1 VKRCKHCGITKS
13 LNDFYSD
20 KKARDGRRPECKACN
35 LAAKAARNKANPQAA
50 RDRVRRWREENP
62 EKYAALKKR
71 NSARPEKKRADREGH
86 LKRKYGITL
95 DDYERMLEAQGGVCF
110 ICKKPRPEDRTLH
123 VDHDHATGEIRG
135 LLCFRCNNALGDF
148 DDDYELLQNAADYLD
163 RDAELDGLA
172 RERAT
177 ALMR

>member
-1 VKRCKHCGITKS
+1 VKRCRICGEEKPLS
-13 LNDFYSD
+13 EFY
-20 KKARDGRRPECKACN
+20 AYAAMRDGYRNECKVCGN
-35 LAAKAARNKANPQAA
+35 AAKAARNKANPQAA

-71 NSARPEKKRADREGH
+71 NAARPAKKRADRNGH
-86 LKRKYGITL
+86 LKRKYGITVEQ
-95 DDYERMLEAQGGVCF
+95 YEEMFEAQGGVCY

-148 DDDYELLQNAADYLD
+148 DDDPELLQNAADYLD
-163 RDAELDGLA
+163 RDPEMAALTLA
-172 RERAT
+172 RVK
-177 ALMR
+177 ALSR